1 LKPPQLGWEQI
12 RELGPPC
19 YETVARPEWTD
30 RNQHVNIRYFVVVFD
45 DAGDAFYPAVGL
57 GDADHRSRQSGTMD
71 LEHHTHFIRELRPG
85 DRIAVYLRI
94 VGVSGKRFHYLM
106 FLLNTSTGELAS
118 IFECVNTFVDLARR
132 KSAPWPEET
141 RSALQ
146 SLLDSH
152 RRLPWSA
159 PVCRSMSA

>member
-1 LKPPQLGWEQI
+1 VKPPQIDVEQI

-19 YETVARPEWTD
+19 YETVARADWTD

-57 GDADHRSRQSGTMD
+57 GDADHRGRNSGTMD
-71 LEHHTHFIRELRPG
+71 LEHHVHFVRELRPG
-85 DRIAVYLRI
+85 DRLGVYLRM
-94 VGVSGKRFHYLM
+94 VGVSGKRFHYVM
-106 FLLNTSTGELAS
+106 FLVNESTGEMAA

-141 RSALQ
+141 RAALEAILDRHR
-146 SLLDSH
+146 LLAW
-152 RRLPWSA
+152 PA
-159 PVCRSMSA
+159 PVCGSMCA